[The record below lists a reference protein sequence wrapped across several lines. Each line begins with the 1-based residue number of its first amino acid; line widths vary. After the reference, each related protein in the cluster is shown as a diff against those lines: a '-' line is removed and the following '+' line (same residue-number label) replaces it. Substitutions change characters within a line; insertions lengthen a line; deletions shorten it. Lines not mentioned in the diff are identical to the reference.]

1 MRRLSGIVVAGALLL
16 LPAFSV
22 SGHAQEA
29 AAQPAAPTK
38 TTYNADTVIVM
49 YAVNPGKDADYEQ
62 VIAKLKEAL
71 GKSTSPEAKQQSQN
85 SLTKDTS
92 STYIHIIS
100 PVVKGADYSI
110 VNIVYAVSTDDEK
123 RAFYDLY
130 KGALKGGLSQV
141 NANDLGASSAAP
153 AGPAGGHKASASY
166 NSEPRVISSHSWLF
180 LCPPAGGRSRTR
192 PAEAGHYA

>member
-16 LPAFSV
+16 LPAFSL

-71 GKSTSPEAKQQSQN
+71 GKSTSPEAKQQLAGWKVVKSQN

-153 AGPAGGHKASASY
+153 AGPAGGQ
-166 NSEPRVISSHSWLF
+166 
-180 LCPPAGGRSRTR
+180 
-192 PAEAGHYA
+192 

>member
-1 MRRLSGIVVAGALLL
+1 MRRLSGLVLAGAMLM
-16 LPAFSV
+16 LPAFSL

-29 AAQPAAPTK
+29 AAQPAPQK
-38 TTYNADTVIVM
+38 TTYDADAVIVM

-62 VIAKLKEAL
+62 VIAKLKDAL
-71 GKSTSPEAKQQSQN
+71 NKSTAPEAKQQLAGWKVVKSQN

-130 KGALKGGLSQV
+130 KGALKGALSQI
-141 NANDLGASSAAP
+141 NMNELASSSAAP
-153 AGPAGGHKASASY
+153 AAGSAG
-166 NSEPRVISSHSWLF
+166 
-180 LCPPAGGRSRTR
+180 AQ
-192 PAEAGHYA
+192 